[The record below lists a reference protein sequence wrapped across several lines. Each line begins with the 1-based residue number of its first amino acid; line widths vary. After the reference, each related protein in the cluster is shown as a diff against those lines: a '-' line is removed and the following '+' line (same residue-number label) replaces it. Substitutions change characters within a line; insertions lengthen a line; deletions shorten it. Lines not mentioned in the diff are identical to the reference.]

1 MKIFGLFLLI
11 TISCCCHITGQQVK
25 SDSFL
30 KAYPTRILSHPT
42 TESKNQIQQ
51 QLLLSR
57 QQQIELTKQAQEKIL
72 FEKQKKEL
80 ADKETQLLKLRF
92 QNKQKELQLTR
103 KAQAEILQKNQFEAR
118 INAAKKDKEIITQQ
132 NQISY
137 NKKWNLFLIIL
148 FLIVAGFAAIAYYSQ
163 RRTKRLNAVIFKQH
177 AELEQMGMVK
187 DTILGVVSHDMRS
200 PVNTLLAFTD
210 LIKEGDITQD
220 KLEVYLDQINL
231 TLNHTSSLMNN
242 LLSWAA
248 SQMQGFKTVIQPVDA
263 SLIAAGTIHF
273 FSNRIAAKKILV
285 TNKIEPGTFVM
296 ADANMLELII
306 RNLVSNALKYT
317 EANGVIYF
325 TAVAKENNMIIA
337 VADTGVGMAEKK
349 RNLFNSITMLQAE
362 STAGTAKEKG
372 TGLGLLLCKTFTRLL
387 QGKITVQPNSEGQG
401 CRFELVLPRG

>member
-1 MKIFGLFLLI
+1 MKRTGLLLI
-11 TISCCCHITGQQVK
+11 SSIIFFCHASGQENK
-25 SDSFL
+25 RDSLL
-30 KAYPTRILSHPT
+30 KTHQPRSATQPT
-42 TESKNQIQQ
+42 TDSKNQIQQ

-57 QQQIELTKQAQEKIL
+57 QQQVELARQAQQKALVEN
-72 FEKQKKEL
+72 QKKEL
-80 ADKETQLLKLRF
+80 ADKENQLLKLRF
-92 QNKQKELQLTR
+92 QNKQNELQLTR
-103 KAQAEILQKNQFEAR
+103 KTQAEALQKNQFEAR

-132 NQISY
+132 NEISY

-148 FLIVAGFAAIAYYSQ
+148 FLIVAAFAAITYYSQ
-163 RRTKRLNAVIFKQH
+163 RRTKRLNAVIFRQH
-177 AELEQMGMVK
+177 AELEQMGIVK

-248 SQMQGFKTVIQPVDA
+248 SQMQGFTTDIQPVDV
-263 SLIAAGTIHF
+263 SLVATDSIHF
-273 FSNRIAAKKILV
+273 FSNRIAAKKITV
-285 TNKIEPGTFVM
+285 TNKIEPGTLVM
-296 ADANMLELII
+296 ADANMMELVI

-317 EANGVIYF
+317 EANGFITL
-325 TAVAKENNMIIA
+325 TAVAKEDTMVIA
-337 VADTGVGMAEKK
+337 VADTGVGMSEKK
-349 RNLFNSITMLQAE
+349 RNLFNSTTMLQAE

-372 TGLGLLLCKTFTRLL
+372 TGLGLLLCKTFTRLM
-387 QGKITVQPNSEGQG
+387 QGKITVQPSDEGQG